1 MAGVP
6 TRTNERFCRG
16 WRLSFDL
23 RPLRALPSGDMKGKG
38 QTSVMIVEDDDD
50 IRSMLCRVVG
60 RAPGLKLVGE
70 FSDGEAACAAVAA
83 GKPAVVVMDIQLPG
97 MSGIECTRAIREIS
111 PETQVL
117 VFTVF
122 GDSEHVFEALKA
134 GASGYLLKR
143 TTREEILEAI
153 ELVGDGGAPMSGGI
167 ARLVVESFRE
177 PPTGGSNAALEC
189 LSPREEQILGLL
201 AKGYLA
207 KEIADQLSISFF
219 TVRFHIRK
227 IYEKLHVRSKTEA
240 ILKYLG

>member
-1 MAGVP
+1 MPAE
-6 TRTNERFCRG
+6 N
-16 WRLSFDL
+16 
-23 RPLRALPSGDMKGKG
+23 
-38 QTSVMIVEDDDD
+38 TSVVIVEDDPG
-50 IRSMLCRVVG
+50 IRQMLSRVLA
-60 RAPGLKLVGE
+60 RAPEIQLLAAFENGEDALEGVRKLK
-70 FSDGEAACAAVAA
+70 
-83 GKPAVVVMDIQLPG
+83 PRVVVMDIQLPG
-97 MSGIECTRAIREIS
+97 MNGIECTRAVREIS

-143 TTREEILEAI
+143 TSREEILEAI
-153 ELVGDGGAPMSGGI
+153 DLVRNGGAPMSGGI
-167 ARLVVESFRE
+167 ARLVVESFRDLGE
-177 PPTGGSNAALEC
+177 KNTKTCEV
-189 LSPREEQILGLL
+189 LSKREEEILGLL

-240 ILKYLG
+240 ILRFLG